1 MLAALKAKEAQ
12 LTVVFRHL
20 EGSRSR
26 CYNATATNGLLTLWV
41 QLLNQ
46 DLDDCSEVNSNTLP
60 WNPVCGK

>member
-1 MLAALKAKEAQ
+1 MLEALKAKEAQ

-20 EGSRSR
+20 EGSRLR
-26 CYNATATNGLLTLWV
+26 YYNVTARNGLLTLWI

-46 DLDDCSEVNSNTLP
+46 DLDDCRKVNSNTLS